1 MVTCLPSFPQIITEP
16 HNQTVNISSSTT
28 LTCHV
33 VDLGDHH
40 VTWFKTDP
48 LTSLS
53 SPLAVGKQ
61 LFTTDPRYSV
71 SFYSTSSR
79 DSFWSLEIYH
89 VTMNDRG
96 NYTCRIANRKASVS
110 VTIELNV
117 VLPMFLTPNEYHV
130 EIGKSIEFNCTVF
143 VVDQSILMNNPL
155 SYLTW
160 HHSSDSPIQSQF
172 HDIQIQKSYLDNV
185 LTSKLLINR
194 TEIEHSGRWTCN
206 FRDQQLTSK
215 VLVEKCLSEFKNETL
230 SFDMLMI
237 MFFFSRCSS
246 ATTRQCARFK
256 SNVSIVRLVLLV
268 CVCCILGH

>member
-1 MVTCLPSFPQIITEP
+1 MKTELICFSSLAFSIVNLVTCLPSFPQIITEP

-215 VLVEKCLSEFKNETL
+215 VLVEKCLSELK
-230 SFDMLMI
+230 MKP
-237 MFFFSRCSS
+237 C
-246 ATTRQCARFK
+246 
-256 SNVSIVRLVLLV
+256 LLI
-268 CVCCILGH
+268 C